1 MFSTWKGITLS
12 PDLSNDA
19 VKIVNENQS
28 RFTPFVKLFWEQQKA
43 AFKKNPK
50 AVRYHPMIACFW
62 ISLASKSPSAY
73 DEIRDLNIL
82 VLLRRRTL
90 RDYRNVIRPK
100 AGFNPDVINELNNVT
115 KNLDGIQ
122 RFICLCFDQI
132 KVQSSLVFNKY
143 TDELI
148 GFIDLSIFVD
158 IGKSKHRKNEKSAKH
173 IN

>member
-1 MFSTWKGITLS
+1 M
-12 PDLSNDA
+12 SNDA

-50 AVRYHPMIACFW
+50 AVRYHQMIACFW

-82 VLLRRRTL
+82 VLPRRRTL

-122 RFICLCFDQI
+122 RFIC
-132 KVQSSLVFNKY
+132 
-143 TDELI
+143 
-148 GFIDLSIFVD
+148 
-158 IGKSKHRKNEKSAKH
+158 
-173 IN
+173 